1 MFFALQGDD
10 RIELINFRA
19 GPLAFKTQNTE
30 RLRIE
35 SNGRIAI
42 GGFSGATHDLH
53 IKTASSPSIKLE
65 DTTQTTIL
73 QLYAQ
78 NSNAHVGTHSQH
90 DLILNTNTTERLR
103 IRAAGTHLLIGT
115 GGDATYNEITESS
128 SNAGLVI
135 GSSSMGNGGIVI
147 RNSTSGTGRIYFA
160 DNSVVILA
168 DKEVRSII
176 ITMAII

>member
-1 MFFALQGDD
+1 MRFETNSSEKVRITSGGDMGLGTQTPNKNSWNKASSLLKAVQIVLMKYLIMEPYEHVFALQGDD

-19 GPLAFKTQNTE
+19 GPLTFKTQNTE

-53 IKTASSPSIKLE
+53 IKTASSPAIKLE

-78 NSNAHVGTHSQH
+78 NSNAHVGTHIVSM
-90 DLILNTNTTERLR
+90 IL
-103 IRAAGTHLLIGT
+103 
-115 GGDATYNEITESS
+115 Y
-128 SNAGLVI
+128 
-135 GSSSMGNGGIVI
+135 
-147 RNSTSGTGRIYFA
+147 
-160 DNSVVILA
+160 
-168 DKEVRSII
+168 
-176 ITMAII
+176 